1 MEVKVFKIDREKI
14 LVRLKK
20 WAQSIGKERDVLA
33 VILFGSFA
41 KKEETPASDADIL
54 ILLKESKEKFEER
67 ILRFIPRG
75 LGISVDIFPYTLE
88 EFRSSL
94 KEKWGVAEEAMKN
107 GIFLYKEKEV
117 IWHR

>member
-1 MEVKVFKIDREKI
+1 MEVKVFKINREKI
-14 LVRLKK
+14 LLRLKK

-41 KKEETPASDADIL
+41 KNEETPASDADIL
-54 ILLKESKEKFEER
+54 ILLKESKEKFDKR

-88 EFRSSL
+88 EFHSSL
-94 KEKWGVAEEAMKN
+94 KEKWGIAEEAMKN